1 MKGLATGNNNDIGIF
16 YSGVV
21 NAATQTGCFLLR
33 FHRGNVITYFVWK
46 FDKKKKPLESQ
57 TSLHGRRMHEENN

>member
-21 NAATQTGCFLLR
+21 NAASQTGCFLLR

-46 FDKKKKPLESQ
+46 FDKKETLGKSNKSTWQ
-57 TSLHGRRMHEENN
+57 KNA